1 VDDEVSDMLGEWDA
15 KLREEAS
22 AICEAHGFVTGFL
35 EWGGGH
41 SLVDSYELKVPDREP
56 RTDPRCTFQKRGKFL
71 DRQSVRT
78 GTRDL

>member
-1 VDDEVSDMLGEWDA
+1 MLGEWDA

-41 SLVDSYELKVPDREP
+41 SLVDSYELKVTDRGA
-56 RTDPRCTFQKRGKFL
+56 RTEPRCTFLKG
-71 DRQSVRT
+71 
-78 GTRDL
+78 GTLWL